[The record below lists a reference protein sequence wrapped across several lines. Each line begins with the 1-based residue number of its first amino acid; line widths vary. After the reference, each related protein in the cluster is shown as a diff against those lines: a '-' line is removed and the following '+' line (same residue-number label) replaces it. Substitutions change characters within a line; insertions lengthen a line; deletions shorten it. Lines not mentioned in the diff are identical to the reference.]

1 MYACIEFEATLQ
13 FTPLMLPWQLVPFF
27 EVIQYLIKQ
36 LLLSGFLQLQDD
48 FDHELGKVD
57 PAIYSLLSGLLKK
70 GLERLF

>member
-1 MYACIEFEATLQ
+1 MS
-13 FTPLMLPWQLVPFF
+13 PMLPWQLVPFF

-48 FDHELGKVD
+48 FGHELGEVD
-57 PAIYSLLSGLLKK
+57 PAIYSLLSWLLKK